1 MNARLGSRGGPG
13 GSQLRSTAPM
23 QMLKRKPLGTASVV
37 IGVLAILLAL
47 LADEIG
53 VGGQPGFNWKQ
64 GLLLAVGVAVA
75 LFGLAI
81 MTGIGARAVE
91 EATEPAPGERARQR
105 PMPPRN

>member
-1 MNARLGSRGGPG
+1 MEI
-13 GSQLRSTAPM
+13 LR
-23 QMLKRKPLGTASVV
+23 RKPLGTASVV

-64 GLLLAVGVAVA
+64 GLLLAAGVAVT

-81 MTGIGARAVE
+81 VTGIGGRAVE
-91 EATEPAPGERARQR
+91 EATDPVPGGRREDR
-105 PMPPRN
+105 PMPPPE